1 MQLHGINRYGADGRF
16 PREHKFSV
24 ETSYQ
29 VVTNHNRTA
38 LIIAKLDAFN
48 SSKNRSNMTTH
59 LSLVKA
65 L

>member
-29 VVTNHNRTA
+29 VVTSDKIENGP
-38 LIIAKLDAFN
+38 LLAK
-48 SSKNRSNMTTH
+48 K
-59 LSLVKA
+59 
-65 L
+65 